1 MSVAF
6 KHISAMSKPSLKP
19 SPAMTQHF
27 SPDAAVLTEIFDPQV
42 NLVVWQR
49 PFAPMVADYC
59 DWLVLQATLHS
70 TPAFRPIQ
78 QIIEPDTLP
87 TLLQQQLPDAIG
99 KTQFIDDLQLVSQML
114 ACLMD
119 CTTVGFRLKPLN
131 QPMCPRFHTDHV
143 ALRLLVTY
151 AGAGTEWLGHP
162 PQNTAQHQHIPASGQ
177 IATQHVALLKGSAWD
192 GNEQGAIFHRSPA
205 ALHRILL
212 SIDPAD

>member
-6 KHISAMSKPSLKP
+6 KLL
-19 SPAMTQHF
+19 PAMAQRF
-27 SPDAAVLTEIFDPQV
+27 SPDTAVLTDIFDPQV

-49 PFAPMVADYC
+49 PFAPMIADYC
-59 DWLVLQATLHS
+59 DWLLLQATQHAA
-70 TPAFRPIQ
+70 PAFRPIQ
-78 QIIEPDTLP
+78 QIIEPDELP
-87 TLLQQQLPDAIG
+87 ALLAQQLPDAVG
-99 KTQFIDDLQLVSQML
+99 KTQFINDLQLVSQML

-119 CTTVGFRLKPLN
+119 CTTVGFRLKHLT

-151 AGAGTEWLGHP
+151 AGAGTEWLASAP
-162 PQNTAQHQHIPASGQ
+162 PPAATSRATAREPETAAGQ
-177 IATQHVALLKGSAWD
+177 IATQQVALLKGSAWE

-205 ALHRILL
+205 SSQRILL